1 MQSKR
6 EKKGSIEEGD
16 KERMI
21 CRGKRKRKR
30 NKKEDRERKR
40 RERKTDRG
48 RIREK
53 TDSGKYVKR

>member
-1 MQSKR
+1 
-6 EKKGSIEEGD
+6 
-16 KERMI
+16 MI

-30 NKKEDRERKR
+30 NKKEDRERK
-40 RERKTDRG
+40 TDKG